1 MRSKVLRV
9 NALPHGLDLSVFERA
24 RARLRGRI
32 VETALVHLRSGVV
45 DERTGVDERGVVTTP
60 AVDDRLPHDVW
71 LKLECMQVTGSFKAR
86 GALNRVLSLPRA
98 HLERG
103 IVTASGGNHGLAVAY
118 AGRSVGA
125 RTTVYLPELTP
136 ASKAK
141 RIERWGA
148 EVVRAGEVWD
158 DAHEAALA
166 RAERDG
172 LTYVHPFAD
181 PDVVAGQGTIALE
194 VLEKAPDTDAFIVA
208 IGGGGLMAGV
218 GAVARLARP
227 GIRVIGVEPIGA
239 PTLHESLRAN
249 RVIELP
255 SITTRAG
262 TLAPRRS
269 DPYTFD
275 VIRSVVDEIVLVS
288 DDEMRDAARYILE
301 NVGVGVEL
309 SGAAAVA
316 ALLTGRANLAGAKR
330 PCALVCGAGT
340 DGCQLRVG

>member
-1 MRSKVLRV
+1 MTR
-9 NALPHGLDLSVFERA
+9 LPHGLDLSVFERA
-24 RARLRGRI
+24 RERLRGRI
-32 VETALVHLRSGVV
+32 VDTALVHLRSGVV
-45 DERTGVDERGVVTTP
+45 AEGSGVDARGVLTTP

-71 LKLECMQVTGSFKAR
+71 LKLECTQVTGSFKAR
-86 GALNRVLSLPRA
+86 GALNKVLSLPSEQAR
-98 HLERG
+98 RG

-118 AGRSVGA
+118 AGRSIGA
-125 RTTVYLPELTP
+125 PATVYLPGLTP
-136 ASKAK
+136 ASKAT

-148 EVVRAGEVWD
+148 EVVRAGSVWD

-166 RAERDG
+166 HAARDG

-181 PDVVAGQGTIALE
+181 PEVVAGQGTIALE
-194 VLEKAPDTDAFIVA
+194 VFASATDTDAFIVA

-218 GAVARLARP
+218 GAVARLVRP
-227 GIRVIGVEPIGA
+227 GVRIIGVEPVGA
-239 PTLHESLRAN
+239 PTLHESLRAD

-255 SITTRAG
+255 AIATKAG

-275 VIRSVVDEIVLVS
+275 VVRSVVDEIVLVT
-288 DDEMRDAARYILE
+288 DDEMRDAARWILE

-330 PCALVCGAGT
+330 PCALVCGTGT
-340 DGCQLRVG
+340 DGC